1 MGQPPVFY
9 SNGKSHIFCCAH
21 TKRNVNEQMNV
32 IQTQKLKPAPISE
45 VDKERRHGF
54 SRLLSLYQFDNGF
67 FITIK
72 KFTINYFFLRM
83 SNNAALANVIAT
95 KPVIGE
101 KSPVFTAFVLIIM
114 DSCPV

>member
-1 MGQPPVFY
+1 M
-9 SNGKSHIFCCAH
+9 
-21 TKRNVNEQMNV
+21 

-45 VDKERRHGF
+45 VDKKRRHGF

-67 FITIK
+67 LLLSK

-101 KSPVFTAFVLIIM
+101 KSPVFTAFVLIVM